1 MGRWEGRFDRWPLLL
16 KMLKK
21 TERTGVSSRPIR
33 GAATFSAR
41 FGKSFFS
48 EHRDFFVGDLEQDF
62 REVLA
67 HGDHLKRRE
76 SDTEI
81 TLRIMFCEN
90 AYQFLEN
97 FLP

>member
-1 MGRWEGRFDRWPLLL
+1 MGRGEGRFDSLAASP
-16 KMLKK
+16 KTAKK
-21 TERTGVSSRPIR
+21 TERTGVSSKPIR

-67 HGDHLKRRE
+67 HGDHLKRWERE
-76 SDTEI
+76 RERD
-81 TLRIMFCEN
+81 
-90 AYQFLEN
+90 
-97 FLP
+97 